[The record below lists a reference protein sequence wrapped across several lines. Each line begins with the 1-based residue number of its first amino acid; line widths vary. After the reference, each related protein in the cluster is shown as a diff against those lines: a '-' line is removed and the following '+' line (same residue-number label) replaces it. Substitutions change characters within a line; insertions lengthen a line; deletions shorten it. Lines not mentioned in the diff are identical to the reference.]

1 MERVGERSFFYFV
14 FFLEEEENEWVKGE
28 LIIMFKKML
37 FMEQMCVNK
46 MHGRKLCVTNS
57 CNGVHEM
64 ISMNEPLDSLL
75 KELFLLDPP

>member
-1 MERVGERSFFYFV
+1 
-14 FFLEEEENEWVKGE
+14 LEEEENEWVKGE